1 MFFRL
6 ERGTL
11 NNLTISYGY
20 ANDLDLWFG
29 KIERKDG
36 GKMTAGIE
44 KTFKAMVRCAV
55 GKDHTFVNMGT
66 LANRTNVCHRTI
78 ERHVK
83 ILQET
88 GLINAVR
95 EEING
100 WMQTAYYFL
109 AHPVIIKFRGLRVG
123 KTKPQQKPD
132 KTPKPD
138 QPEVAPEMEPE
149 LPECDDQETT
159 RECHSPDQKNVGNLS
174 DYTLERLYVDTPS
187 LSPSES
193 VINHGRQEPPT
204 WAKVKESIIEKD
216 QLNLAAKYFPC
227 LEAEIENDSVILSGP
242 NEIALQRI
250 EKHYGQTLKDNF
262 SFFGVKTLVFKVF
275 SEERQKKKNEDQKL
289 QDQIQR
295 QQQNEQQERILAEKQ
310 QQKAE
315 LNSLPLKKQFE
326 VLLNQYPRK
335 AGKWQAW
342 MNFKKLVQ
350 AGEIPQTSK
359 LLQIIGKNKMSPGW
373 QRDNGR
379 WIPGLSKFLK
389 ERRWL
394 DEINT

>member
-1 MFFRL
+1 MNTF
-6 ERGTL
+6 
-11 NNLTISYGY
+11 TISHGY

-55 GKDHTFVNMGT
+55 GKNHTFVNMGT

-78 ERHVK
+78 ERHIK
-83 ILQET
+83 ILRDA

-100 WMQTAYYFL
+100 WKRTVYYFL
-109 AHPVIIKFRGLRVG
+109 AHPVIVKFRELRVG
-123 KTKPQQKPD
+123 KTKPQQKKNETAKPD
-132 KTPKPD
+132 KPEATPDIEPETKQELSDDRDQDATQDSYAPD
-138 QPEVAPEMEPE
+138 Q
-149 LPECDDQETT
+149 Q
-159 RECHSPDQKNVGNLS
+159 NVGNLS
-174 DYTLERLYVDTPS
+174 DYTFDRLNIETPS

-193 VINHGRQEPPT
+193 AITHGHQEPPT
-204 WAKVKESIIEKD
+204 WVKVRDRIIEND
-216 QLNLAAKYFPC
+216 QLNLAAKYLPC
-227 LEAEIENDSVILSGP
+227 IYAKIENESVILSVP
-242 NEIALQRI
+242 NEISLQRI
-250 EKHYGQTLKDNF
+250 EKHYGQTLKNNF
-262 SFFGVKTLVFKVF
+262 SFFGVKTIVFKVY
-275 SEERQKKKNEDQKL
+275 SEKLQKKKNEEQTL

-295 QQQNEQQERILAEKQ
+295 QKQKVLQERILAEKQ
-310 QQKAE
+310 QQEAE

-335 AGKWQAW
+335 VGKWQAW
-342 MNFKKLVQ
+342 KNFKKFVQ
-350 AGEIPQTSK
+350 AGEIPKTSK
-359 LLQIIGKNKMSPGW
+359 LLQIIGKNKMSQDW
-373 QRDNGR
+373 QRDDGR

>member
-1 MFFRL
+1 M
-6 ERGTL
+6 
-11 NNLTISYGY
+11 NNLTISHGY
-20 ANDLDLWFG
+20 ATDLDLWFG

-83 ILQET
+83 ILQEA
-88 GLINAVR
+88 GLINSVR

-109 AHPVIIKFRGLRVG
+109 AHPVIIKFRELRAG
-123 KTKPQQKPD
+123 KTNPQQKPD
-132 KTPKPD
+132 ETPKPD
-138 QPEVAPEMEPE
+138 QPEVASEMEPE
-149 LPECDDQETT
+149 FPECGDQETI
-159 RECHSPDQKNVGNLS
+159 RECLAPDQKNVGNLS
-174 DYTLERLYVDTPS
+174 DYTIDRLYIDTPS

-193 VINHGRQEPPT
+193 VINHGRQEPAT
-204 WAKVKESIIEKD
+204 WAKVRECIIEKD
-216 QLNLAAKYFPC
+216 QLNLAAKMLPC
-227 LEAEIENDSVILSGP
+227 LEATIEKDSVILSGP

-262 SFFGVKTLVFKVF
+262 SFFGVKSLVFKVF

-310 QQKAE
+310 QQETE

-326 VLLNQYPRK
+326 VLLNQYPRRT
-335 AGKWQAW
+335 GKWQAW

-350 AGEIPQTSK
+350 AGEIPKTSK
-359 LLQIIGKNKMSPGW
+359 LLQIIEKNKMSQGW

>member
-1 MFFRL
+1 M
-6 ERGTL
+6 
-11 NNLTISYGY
+11 NNLTISHGY

-55 GKDHTFVNMGT
+55 GEDHTFVNMET

-83 ILQET
+83 ILQEA

-95 EEING
+95 EELNG
-100 WMQTAYYFL
+100 WMQTVYYFL
-109 AHPVIIKFRGLRVG
+109 AHPVIIKFRELRAG
-123 KTKPQQKPD
+123 KTNPHQKPD
-132 KTPKPD
+132 ETPTPV
-138 QPEVAPEMEPE
+138 QPEAAAEIEFDAEQE
-149 LPECDDQETT
+149 LPEGSGLETT
-159 RECHSPDQKNVGNLS
+159 RECHAVDQQNVGNLS
-174 DYTLERLYVDTPS
+174 DYTIDRLYINTPP
-187 LSPSES
+187 LPPSES
-193 VINHGRQEPPT
+193 VTNQDRQEPAT
-204 WAKVKESIIEKD
+204 WAKIREYIIEKD
-216 QLNLAAKYFPC
+216 QLNLAAKMLPC
-227 LEAEIENDSVILSGP
+227 LEAEIKNDSVILSGP

-250 EKHYGQTLKDNF
+250 EKHYGQILKDDF
-262 SFFGVKTLVFKVF
+262 SFFGVKTLVFKVY
-275 SEERQKKKNEDQKL
+275 SEERQRKKDDDQKL

-295 QQQNEQQERILAEKQ
+295 QQHKEQQERILAEKQ
-310 QQKAE
+310 QQEAE

-342 MNFKKLVQ
+342 INFKKLVQ
-350 AGEIPQTSK
+350 AGEIPKTSE
-359 LLQIIGKNKMSPGW
+359 LLQIIGKNKMSQDW

-379 WIPGLSKFLK
+379 WVPGLSKFLK

>member
-1 MFFRL
+1 M
-6 ERGTL
+6 
-11 NNLTISYGY
+11 NNLTISHGY

-66 LANRTNVCHRTI
+66 LANRTNVCYRTI

-83 ILQET
+83 ILQEAE
-88 GLINAVR
+88 LIKAVR

-100 WMQTAYYFL
+100 WKQTVYYFL
-109 AHPVIIKFRGLRVG
+109 AHPVIIKFRELRAG
-123 KTKPQQKPD
+123 KTKPQQKPEE
-132 KTPKPD
+132 TPKPD
-138 QPEVAPEMEPE
+138 QPEAAPEIEPE
-149 LPECDDQETT
+149 AGQKLPERGNLETT
-159 RECHSPDQKNVGNLS
+159 RECHAPDRKNVGNLS
-174 DYTLERLYVDTPS
+174 DYTLYRLYIDTPPP
-187 LSPSES
+187 SPPES
-193 VINHGRQEPPT
+193 VINHDRQEPAT
-204 WAKVKESIIEKD
+204 WAKVRESIIEKD
-216 QLNLAAKYFPC
+216 QLNLAAKYLPC

-242 NEIALQRI
+242 NKVALQRI

-262 SFFGVKTLVFKVF
+262 SFFGVKTLVFKVY
-275 SEERQKKKNEDQKL
+275 SEERQRKKDAEQKL

-295 QQQNEQQERILAEKQ
+295 QQHKELQERILAERQ
-310 QQKAE
+310 QQESE
-315 LNSLPLKKQFE
+315 LNSLPLKKQFD
-326 VLLNQYPRK
+326 VILNQYPRQT
-335 AGKWQAW
+335 GKWQAW
-342 MNFKKLVQ
+342 MTFKKLVQ
-350 AGEIPQTSK
+350 AGEIPETSK
-359 LLQIIGKNKMSPGW
+359 LLKIIGKNKMSQDW

-394 DEINT
+394 DETNT

>member
-1 MFFRL
+1 M
-6 ERGTL
+6 
-11 NNLTISYGY
+11 NNLTISHGY

-83 ILQET
+83 ILQEA

-100 WMQTAYYFL
+100 WMQTVYYFL
-109 AHPVIIKFRGLRVG
+109 AHPVIIKFRELRAG
-123 KTKPQQKPD
+123 KTNPQQKPD
-132 KTPKPD
+132 ETSKPD
-138 QPEVAPEMEPE
+138 QPKAVPEIEPE
-149 LPECDDQETT
+149 TEQELPDGSDLETT
-159 RECHSPDQKNVGNLS
+159 QDCHAPDQQNFGNLS
-174 DYTLERLYVDTPS
+174 DYTLDRLNIDTPS

-193 VINHGRQEPPT
+193 VINHGRQEPET
-204 WAKVKESIIEKD
+204 WAKVKAHIIEND
-216 QLNLAAKYFPC
+216 QLNLAAKMLPC
-227 LEAEIENDSVILSGP
+227 LEAEIENGSIILSGP

-250 EKHYGQTLKDNF
+250 QKHYGQTLKDIF
-262 SFFGVKTLVFKVF
+262 YFYGVKPLFFKVF
-275 SEERQKKKNEDQKL
+275 SEERQKEKDEEQKL
-289 QDQIQR
+289 QDQIQW
-295 QQQNEQQERILAEKQ
+295 QQQKEQQERFLAEKQ
-310 QQKAE
+310 QQEAG

-335 AGKWQAW
+335 TGKWQAW

-350 AGEIPQTSK
+350 AGEIPKISK
-359 LLQIIGKNKMSPGW
+359 LLQIIGKNKMSQDW